1 MDQIHLM
8 KVFVAVGELE
18 NFAAASRRLDMSPA
32 AVTRAVS
39 ALEQQLGVKLLLR
52 TTRSVRLT
60 EAGHRYLQDSRNI
73 LASLHEANEAAAGI
87 NATPRGE
94 LAVTAPVL
102 FGRYFVMPCV
112 VEYLQAY
119 PEVDVAAYFLDRV
132 VNLVDEGM
140 DVAVRIGHLPD
151 SGLKAL
157 RVGQVRRMLCA
168 SPAYLDR
175 AGRPQHPRDLQA
187 HTVIAR
193 SNILPRLDWRFG
205 SASAP
210 LVQRVRPRLMVTS
223 NDGAVAAACAGLGIA
238 RQPYY
243 QIADDL
249 AAGRL
254 EVLLPEYEEA
264 PWPIHVVHRESR
276 YGSSKVRS
284 FIDLL
289 AAHLR
294 AQAHLN

>member
-1 MDQIHLM
+1 MN
-8 KVFVAVGELE
+8 VFVAVGERE
-18 NFAAASRRLDMSPA
+18 NFAAASRWLDLSPA
-32 AVTRAVS
+32 AVTRAIA
-39 ALEQQLGVKLLLR
+39 ALEHQLGVKLLMR

-60 EAGHRYLQDSRNI
+60 EAGSRYLVDSRNI
-73 LASLHEANEAAAGI
+73 LASLREANAAAAGI

-94 LAVTAPVL
+94 LSVTAPVL

-112 VEYLQAY
+112 VRYLQAY
-119 PEVDVAAYFLDRV
+119 PEVDVSASFLDRV
-132 VNLVDEGM
+132 VNLVEEGM

-168 SPAYLDR
+168 SPDYLDR
-175 AGRPQHPRDLQA
+175 VGRPQHPRDLQD

-193 SNILPRLDWRFG
+193 DNILPRLEWRFG
-205 SASAP
+205 DTVAP
-210 LVQRVRPRLMVTS
+210 IVQRIRPRLTVSS

-254 EVLLPEYEEA
+254 EVLLPDFEQA
-264 PWPIHVVHRESR
+264 PWPIHVVHRETR

-289 AAHLR
+289 VDHLR
-294 AQAHLN
+294 AQPHLA